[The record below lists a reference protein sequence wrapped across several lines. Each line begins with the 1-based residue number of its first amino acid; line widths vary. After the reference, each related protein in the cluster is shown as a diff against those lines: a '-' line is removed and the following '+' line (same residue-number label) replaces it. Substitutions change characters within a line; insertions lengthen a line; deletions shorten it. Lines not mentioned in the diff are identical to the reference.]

1 MFSRQYDETEE
12 FEDEDEVGLDDDLD
26 DDDDEEEEGDEDDD
40 PGTEETAEG
49 LAALERA
56 FHRLRAQVRASSDV
70 VALRAMR
77 AEYLDSLSSPMS
89 PTTRLRTQDVID
101 LIDERVTDLRAAR
114 GGLRSR

>member
-1 MFSRQYDETEE
+1 MFRHQYDEI
-12 FEDEDEVGLDDDLD
+12 EDEDEVGLDDDVD
-26 DDDDEEEEGDEDDD
+26 DDDEEEGDEDDD

-77 AEYLDSLSSPMS
+77 AEYLESLSSPMS

-114 GGLRSR
+114 GGLQSR